1 MLANLLVVRLYPEIL
16 GGEVQ
21 VLLISDS
28 PDHYYKPAFMYV
40 AFEQFFLE
48 DLKRPQRSL
57 LRPEVMFQA
66 RPGRPFR
73 FPRQEL
79 QTRSGRR
86 HGYDYLVIAT
96 GCVPAPERIE
106 GLKEAGDHFY
116 QYQPA
121 RRLAERLASLESGR
135 VFITVSFRGRR
146 MCPTSAGSRLW
157 RRP

>member
-57 LRPEVMFQA
+57 LR
-66 RPGRPFR
+66 R
-73 FPRQEL
+73 
-79 QTRSGRR
+79 
-86 HGYDYLVIAT
+86 
-96 GCVPAPERIE
+96 
-106 GLKEAGDHFY
+106 K
-116 QYQPA
+116 
-121 RRLAERLASLESGR
+121 
-135 VFITVSFRGRR
+135 
-146 MCPTSAGSRLW
+146 
-157 RRP
+157 